1 MFFWFLKNAQSSK
14 EGLMNL
20 TYPNP
25 STTMKICLQLEE
37 CWTKFKLAA
46 QAVQDS
52 TKCIAGIKELGLFKV
67 LSENNFP
74 IGNPPFKGIYREYWG
89 IYRESIFSQILENIF
104 FFVWTIGPPAN
115 PKKSRSVCTPFW
127 VRRCRIEPGDS
138 QKPCWTPRSRGNSYS
153 TPPWILRGLQPWI
166 KNLGLQ
172 NL

>member
-1 MFFWFLKNAQSSK
+1 
-14 EGLMNL
+14 MNL

-104 FFVWTIGPPAN
+104 FLFGPLDPQQIPKN
-115 PKKSRSVCTPFW
+115 PGACARLS
-127 VRRCRIEPGDS
+127 G
-138 QKPCWTPRSRGNSYS
+138 
-153 TPPWILRGLQPWI
+153 
-166 KNLGLQ
+166 
-172 NL
+172 